1 MSNIEND
8 KHMNHEYELN
18 DVISEKDGELSPVSR
33 GKNRRLQSPK
43 KNKFK
48 LPDLKLQMHSNPK
61 TKKNMFKMHVSQVN
75 GVVTVVNSIAKSTR
89 LRFNMNRSLMM
100 RPNNHSPMHNKD
112 EHLNNNV
119 SN

>member
-1 MSNIEND
+1 MINVENE
-8 KHMNHEYELN
+8 KHMNHDYELD
-18 DVISEKDGELSPVSR
+18 DVISEKDGDMSPVSR
-33 GKNRRLQSPK
+33 GKVRRVQSPK

-61 TKKNMFKMHVSQVN
+61 AKKNMFKMHVSQVN

-89 LRFNMNRSLMM
+89 LRLNMNRSLIM
-100 RPNNHSPMHNKD
+100 RPNNHSPIHNED
-112 EHLNNNV
+112 EHHNNL